1 MPLFLGLCKGAY
13 AATPEI
19 DLANKENERIQQN
32 QQDRLRYEQ
41 EQLLQSAKPPSRI
54 EIAPPKS
61 KNIEKRAMFKY
72 YRN

>member
-1 MPLFLGLCKGAY
+1 MNFYSQPLLLSALILGVMQGAY

-41 EQLLQSAKPPSRI
+41 EQLLQSANVHAAV
-54 EIAPPKS
+54 EQC
-61 KNIEKRAMFKY
+61 N
-72 YRN
+72 